1 MASVKIKANCYHCDK
16 EFAKTYLQCFSEDEN
31 NKNNKNEYEEY
42 INTHS

>member
-16 EFAKTYLQCFSEDEN
+16 EFERGKYDI
-31 NKNNKNEYEEY
+31 NEYEEY

>member
-16 EFAKTYLQCFSEDEN
+16 EFERGKY
-31 NKNNKNEYEEY
+31 EYEEY